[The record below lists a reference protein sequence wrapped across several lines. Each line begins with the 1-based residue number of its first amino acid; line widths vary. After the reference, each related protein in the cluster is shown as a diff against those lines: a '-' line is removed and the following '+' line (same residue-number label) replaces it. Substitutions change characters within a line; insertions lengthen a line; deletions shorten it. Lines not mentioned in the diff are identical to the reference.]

1 MKLFIHATVLGG
13 ELMVSYL
20 NELME
25 IFQTL
30 PQEMK
35 KIGPDRTNAGN
46 KFGITGVQLMT
57 LGFINHHDNC
67 KTSDIANFL
76 SVSPPDATRIVE
88 TLVKKGFVERIND
101 EKDRRIIRLRIKGDG
116 KKVFEVIRQELALS
130 FSKILEKMN
139 KQDAEALLRG
149 MKALSNALK
158 ELD

>member
-1 MKLFIHATVLGG
+1 
-13 ELMVSYL
+13 MVSYVK
-20 NELME
+20 ELME

-35 KIGPDRTNAGN
+35 KIAPDKTKAGN
-46 KFGITGVQLMT
+46 KFSITGVQLMT
-57 LGFINHHDNC
+57 LGFISHNDNC
-67 KTSDIANFL
+67 KTSDVAILL

-101 EKDRRIIRLRIKGDG
+101 EKDRRIIRLRITGQG
-116 KKVFEVIRQELALS
+116 KKVFETIKQELVMS
-130 FSKILEKMN
+130 FSKILEKM
-139 KQDAEALLRG
+139 KKHDANALLRG

>member
-1 MKLFIHATVLGG
+1 MQLFEG
-13 ELMVSYL
+13 ELMVSYV

-25 IFQTL
+25 ILQTL
-30 PQEMK
+30 PQDLK
-35 KIGPDRTNAGN
+35 KFAPDRTDVGN

-57 LGFINHHDNC
+57 LHFVKHNDNC

-88 TLVKKGFVERIND
+88 ILVKKGFVERIND
-101 EKDRRIIRLRIKGDG
+101 EKDRRIIRLKVTGDG
-116 KKVFEVIRQELALS
+116 KKVFETIRQELTLS

-139 KQDAEALLRG
+139 EQDAKALLKG
-149 MKALSNALK
+149 MKALSNVLK

>member
-1 MKLFIHATVLGG
+1 
-13 ELMVSYL
+13 MVSYV

-30 PQEMK
+30 PHEMK
-35 KIGPDRTNAGN
+35 KFAPDKTNVGN

-57 LGFINHHDNC
+57 LHFVKHNDNC

-76 SVSPPDATRIVE
+76 SVTPPDATRIVE
-88 TLVKKGFVERIND
+88 TLLKKGFVERIND
-101 EKDRRIIRLRIKGDG
+101 EKDRRIIRIKIMSDG
-116 KKVFEVIRQELALS
+116 KKVIESIKQELVLS

-139 KQDAEALLRG
+139 EQDAKALLRG
-149 MKALSNALK
+149 MSALSNAMK

>member
-1 MKLFIHATVLGG
+1 MI
-13 ELMVSYL
+13 SYVK
-20 NELME
+20 ELME

-30 PQEMK
+30 PQDMK
-35 KIGPDRTNAGN
+35 KLAPDRTNVGN

-57 LGFINHHDNC
+57 LHFVKHNDNC

-101 EKDRRIIRLRIKGDG
+101 EKDRRIIRLRTTENG
-116 KKVFEVIRQELALS
+116 KKVFEIIRQELTSS

-139 KQDAEALLRG
+139 KQDAKALLKG
-149 MKALSNALK
+149 MKALSNVLK

>member
-1 MKLFIHATVLGG
+1 
-13 ELMVSYL
+13 MVSYIK
-20 NELME
+20 ELME

-35 KIGPDRTNAGN
+35 KIAPDRTNVGN

-57 LGFINHHDNC
+57 LHFVKHNDNC

-76 SVSPPDATRIVE
+76 SVTPPDTTRIVE

-101 EKDRRIIRLRIKGDG
+101 EKDRRIIRLRTTRNG
-116 KKVFEVIRQELALS
+116 KKVIETIRQELTSS

-139 KQDAEALLRG
+139 EQDAKALLKG
-149 MKALSNALK
+149 MKALSDALK

>member
-1 MKLFIHATVLGG
+1 MAPYI
-13 ELMVSYL
+13 

-30 PQEMK
+30 PQDMK
-35 KIGPDRTNAGN
+35 KFAPDRTTIGN
-46 KFGITGVQLMT
+46 KFGITNVQLMT
-57 LGFINHHDNC
+57 LHFVKHSDNC
-67 KTSDIANFL
+67 KTSDIADFL

-101 EKDRRIIRLRIKGDG
+101 EKDRRIIRLRVTRNG
-116 KKVFEVIRQELALS
+116 KKVIEILKQELALS
-130 FSKILEKMN
+130 FSKILEKIN
-139 KQDAEALLRG
+139 EQDAKALLRG

>member
-1 MKLFIHATVLGG
+1 
-13 ELMVSYL
+13 MVSYIK
-20 NELME
+20 ELME

-35 KIGPDRTNAGN
+35 KIAPDRTNVGN

-57 LGFINHHDNC
+57 LHFVKHNDNC

-76 SVSPPDATRIVE
+76 SVTPPDTTRIVE

-101 EKDRRIIRLRIKGDG
+101 EKDRRIIRLRTTRNG
-116 KKVFEVIRQELALS
+116 KKVVETIRQELTIS

-139 KQDAEALLRG
+139 EQDAKALLKG
-149 MKALSNALK
+149 MKALSDALK

>member
-1 MKLFIHATVLGG
+1 
-13 ELMVSYL
+13 MVTYVK
-20 NELME
+20 ELME
-25 IFQTL
+25 MFQTL

-35 KIGPDRTNAGN
+35 KFAPDRTNVGN

-57 LGFINHHDNC
+57 LHFVKHNDNC

-101 EKDRRIIRLRIKGDG
+101 ENDRRIMRIRITDNG
-116 KKVFEVIRQELALS
+116 KKVFENIKKELFLS
-130 FSKILEKMN
+130 FSKILEKIN
-139 KQDAEALLRG
+139 DQDAEALLRG
-149 MKALSNALK
+149 MKALSNVLK

>member
-1 MKLFIHATVLGG
+1 
-13 ELMVSYL
+13 MVSYVK
-20 NELME
+20 ELME

-30 PQEMK
+30 PQDLK
-35 KIGPDRTNAGN
+35 KFAPDKTTVGN

-57 LGFINHHDNC
+57 LHFVKHNENC

-101 EKDRRIIRLRIKGDG
+101 ENDRRIIRLRITKDG
-116 KKVFEVIRQELALS
+116 KKVFETIRQELTLS
-130 FSKILEKMN
+130 FSKILERIN
-139 KQDAEALLRG
+139 EQDAKALLKG
-149 MKALSNALK
+149 MKALSNVLK